1 MWLVGEGGIYG
12 CGCKEVYRFNTTYPY
27 SSCICTFFAAAS
39 PSFCSFFYV
48 LQFDFT
54 RKLVL
59 LTIMFHR
66 TDSNVRILV
75 FVISI
80 QGCQQFQLKYPVLII
95 KYPNNFFVYTL
106 PLWYSVLLLNF
117 VE

>member
-1 MWLVGEGGIYG
+1 MGVVVRRYIDLILLIPTLLVS
-12 CGCKEVYRFNTTYPY
+12 VL
-27 SSCICTFFAAAS
+27 FFAAAS

-59 LTIMFHR
+59 LTIMFHG

-95 KYPNNFFVYTL
+95 KYPNIFFVYTL
-106 PLWYSVLLLNF
+106 PLWYSVLLLPMHGVSINF
-117 VE
+117 VH